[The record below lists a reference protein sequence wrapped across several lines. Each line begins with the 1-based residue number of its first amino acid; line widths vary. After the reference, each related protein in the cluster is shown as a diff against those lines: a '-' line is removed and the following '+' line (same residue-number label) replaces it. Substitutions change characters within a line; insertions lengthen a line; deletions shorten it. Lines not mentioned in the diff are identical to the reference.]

1 MPMNKTFRS
10 VAVTVTPF
18 TDENHPDLEEI
29 AFQTAAFGES
39 KIDAIFP
46 CASTGE
52 YVRMSVEDKCAILK
66 TVSVANHEVKA
77 LVAGACAASVDE
89 AKVYIAAAKANGYD
103 ACVVCP
109 PYYFP
114 QSQTDILRFY
124 REIAACAEGLP
135 VIAYHVPFFT
145 TGIEMDT
152 FRRLL
157 EMPGVTGMKDSSAN
171 MKRIAHCCDLAA
183 ITRPDF
189 SVFTGTDDCL
199 LPALCAGCRGS
210 MTALGASMPDAVA
223 AIYAAFDAGELA
235 LAMQLQ
241 RSVLAILRQADSLTF
256 PLGYKLLAK
265 AAGMKIEEI
274 GGVQPAEVYA
284 AMLQRLGKEPSQ

>member
-1 MPMNKTFRS
+1 MNKTFRS

-18 TDENHPDLEEI
+18 TSGNHPDLEEI
-29 AFQTAAFGES
+29 ASQTAAFGES

-52 YVRMSVEDKCAILK
+52 YVKMTVEDKCAILK
-66 TVSVANHEVKA
+66 TVSAANHGVKA

-114 QSQTDILRFY
+114 QTQTDILHFY

-157 EMPGVTGMKDSSAN
+157 EVPGITGMKDSSAN

-183 ITRPDF
+183 TARPDF
-189 SVFTGTDDCL
+189 RVFTGTDDCL

-210 MTALGASMPDAVA
+210 MTALGASMPDVVA

-235 LAMQLQ
+235 LAMRLQ
-241 RSVLAILRQADSLTF
+241 RSVLAILRQADSLVF

-265 AAGMKIEEI
+265 AAGMNMEEI
-274 GGVQPAEVYA
+274 GGEQSAEVYA
-284 AMLQRLGKEPSQ
+284 AMLQRLGKESSS